1 MNETRELEIL
11 KEPNAHEMKKTII
24 IAVLLLSNFIF
35 SQEYILL
42 DSLKTEFKINKYTL
56 ETKDLYNIDKEIEV
70 FNVFISKNDILLI
83 SVLPDL
89 DQKVTTGFDLQSS
102 NWMVIDSASFKNK
115 IFSNN
120 KIRNLVFNWKAEN
133 KPENKTLSYK
143 LIKKIDGN
151 YYVTKLCL
159 TEFFTVSDL
168 KLPFITSF
176 GTINIAEKKV
186 TIKEMRKSF
195 KKQLPNEGFIMD
207 VRENNNIRN
216 IDNLFVF
223 RNYLSKELKISGLK
237 AYQFWTFEG
246 WWGHDG
252 YNEYRGIDRFVYVPE
267 KGIVG
272 GSYDFYFRVK
282 PKISSNKYFTV
293 SNEILWH
300 NIINEKVMVAQ
311 ELSN

>member
-1 MNETRELEIL
+1 MLLKNAEELEIL
-11 KEPNAHEMKKTII
+11 KEPNAHKMNKTII

-151 YYVTKLCL
+151 YLCYKTL
-159 TEFFTVSDL
+159 FNGVFHC
-168 KLPFITSF
+168 
-176 GTINIAEKKV
+176 
-186 TIKEMRKSF
+186 
-195 KKQLPNEGFIMD
+195 
-207 VRENNNIRN
+207 IR
-216 IDNLFVF
+216 
-223 RNYLSKELKISGLK
+223 S
-237 AYQFWTFEG
+237 
-246 WWGHDG
+246 
-252 YNEYRGIDRFVYVPE
+252 
-267 KGIVG
+267 
-272 GSYDFYFRVK
+272 
-282 PKISSNKYFTV
+282 
-293 SNEILWH
+293 
-300 NIINEKVMVAQ
+300 
-311 ELSN
+311 